1 MASIAIMI
9 GGAIINATAF
19 VGGSYL
25 AKYLSGGSNAEE
37 ERKRHDLAV
46 EKYQAAYE
54 KYEENRTK
62 LLDWLAAN
70 DRMKSEA
77 KQNFEN
83 TDYA

>member
-1 MASIAIMI
+1 MI

-25 AKYLSGGSNAEE
+25 AKYLSGRSNADE

-46 EKYQAAYE
+46 EKYQAPYE

-62 LLDWLAAN
+62 LMAWIAAN
-70 DRMKSEA
+70 DRMKSKA
-77 KQNFEN
+77 KQF
-83 TDYA
+83 YKH